1 LKALVTGAQGQLGR
15 ELLPRLAAQ
24 GAVQAFTRA
33 QLDVGDG
40 AAVLAAVRSSRP
52 DVVINA
58 SAYNKVDAA
67 ESDPAPA
74 FAVNA
79 AGVLHLARAAADVGA
94 LLVHVSTDYVFDG
107 SASRPYLETDVAR
120 PINVYGISKRAGE
133 MMVEAVGAPSLV
145 VRTSGVFGP
154 GGSRSKGGSF
164 VDRILERARSGA
176 PLRVVGDQLFSPTYA
191 PDLAA
196 AVVALIGGGARGLVH
211 VTNQGACSW
220 HDLAV
225 AGLELAAVRADV
237 ERITTVDLGAAA
249 RRPAYSVLSTAR
261 YQSLGGPP
269 LRPWREAVAEML
281 RA

>member
-1 LKALVTGAQGQLGR
+1 LKALLTGAQGQLGR
-15 ELLPRLAAQ
+15 ELATRLAR
-24 GAVQAFTRA
+24 GPVVAFTHA
-33 QLDVGDG
+33 DLDVTDA
-40 AAVLAAVRSSRP
+40 AAVAAAVRSARP
-52 DVVINA
+52 DVVLNA

-67 ESDPAPA
+67 EADPATA

-79 AGVLHLARAAADVGA
+79 SGVLSLARAAAEVGA

-107 SASRPYLETDVAR
+107 AQSAPYAESDAPR

-164 VDRILERARSGA
+164 VDRILDRARQGM

-196 AVVALIGGGARGLVH
+196 AVVALVDRGARGLVH
-211 VTNQGACSW
+211 VTNEGACSW

-225 AGLELAAVRADV
+225 AGLELAGVRADV
-237 ERITTVDLGAAA
+237 ERITTAELGSAA
-249 RRPAYSVLSTAR
+249 RRPAYSVLSSAR
-261 YQSLGGPP
+261 YRELGGPP

-281 RA
+281 RG

>member
-1 LKALVTGAQGQLGR
+1 MKALVTGAQGQLGR
-15 ELLPRLAAQ
+15 ELVPRLAR
-24 GAVQAFTRA
+24 GVVESFTHA
-33 QLDVGDG
+33 DLDVADG
-40 AAVLAAVRSSRP
+40 AAVLAAVRASRP
-52 DVVINA
+52 QVVINA

-67 ESDPAPA
+67 ETESSLA

-79 AGVLHLARAAADVGA
+79 SGVLHLARAAAEVGA

-107 SASRPYLETDVAR
+107 SGSRPYLETDPPQ
-120 PINVYGISKRAGE
+120 PINAYGISKRAGE

-176 PLRVVGDQLFSPTYA
+176 PLRVVGDQLFAPTYA

-196 AVVALIGGGARGLVH
+196 AVVALLDAGARGLVH
-211 VTNQGACSW
+211 VTNEGACSW

-225 AGLELAAVRADV
+225 AALEIGGVRADV
-237 ERITTVDLGAAA
+237 ERIKAADLGAAA
-249 RRPAYSVLSTAR
+249 RRPAYSVLSAAR
-261 YQSLGGPP
+261 YHSLGGPP
-269 LRPWREAVAEML
+269 LRPWRDAVADML

>member
-15 ELLPRLAAQ
+15 ELLTRLAP
-24 GAVQAFTRA
+24 GPVTAFTHA
-33 QLDVGDG
+33 ELDVVDA
-40 AAVLAAVRSSRP
+40 AAVAAAVRAARP
-52 DVVINA
+52 DVVLNA

-67 ESDPAPA
+67 ESDPSVA

-79 AGVLHLARAAADVGA
+79 IGVLHLARAAADAGA
-94 LLVHVSTDYVFDG
+94 LFVHVSTDYVFDG
-107 SASRPYLETDVAR
+107 TQSRPYVETDAPR
-120 PINVYGISKRAGE
+120 PINVYGLSKRAGE
-133 MMVEAVGAPSLV
+133 MMIETVGAPSLV

-164 VDRILERARSGA
+164 VDRILERARGGA

-196 AVVALIGGGARGLVH
+196 AVVALIDGGARGLVH
-211 VTNQGACSW
+211 VTNEGACSW
-220 HDLAV
+220 HELAV
-225 AGLELAAVRADV
+225 AGLELGGVRAEV
-237 ERITTVDLGAAA
+237 ERITTADLGAAA

-261 YQSLGGPP
+261 YQSLGGPT

-281 RA
+281 RG

>member
-1 LKALVTGAQGQLGR
+1 MKALVTGAQGQLGR
-15 ELLPRLAAQ
+15 ELVTRLAR
-24 GAVQAFTRA
+24 GPVEAFTHA
-33 QLDVGDG
+33 ELDVADG
-40 AAVLAAVRSSRP
+40 TAVAAALRSSRP

-67 ESDPAPA
+67 EADPATA
-74 FAVNA
+74 LAVNA
-79 AGVLHLARAAADVGA
+79 SGVLHLARAAAEVGA
-94 LLVHVSTDYVFDG
+94 LFVHVSTDYVFDG
-107 SASRPYLETDVAR
+107 TQSRPYVETDPPR
-120 PINVYGISKRAGE
+120 PVNVYGISKRAGE
-133 MMVEAVGAPSLV
+133 MMVESVGAASLV

-196 AVVALIGGGARGLVH
+196 AVVALIDRGARGLVH
-211 VTNQGACSW
+211 VANEGACSW

-225 AGLELAAVRADV
+225 AGLELAGLRADV
-237 ERITTVDLGAAA
+237 ERITTADLGAAA

-261 YQSLGGPP
+261 YRELGGPT

>member
-15 ELLPRLAAQ
+15 ELLTRLADA
-24 GAVQAFTRA
+24 
-33 QLDVGDG
+33 
-40 AAVLAAVRSSRP
+40 AAVTAAVRSSRP

-67 ESDPAPA
+67 ESDPAIA

-79 AGVLHLARAAADVGA
+79 SGVLHLARAAAEVGA
-94 LLVHVSTDYVFDG
+94 LFVHVSTDYVFDG
-107 SASRPYLETDVAR
+107 TEARPYVETDVPR

-133 MMVEAVGAPSLV
+133 MMIETVGAPSLV

-164 VDRILERARSGA
+164 VDRIHERARRGA

-196 AVVALIGGGARGLVH
+196 AVVALIDHGARGLVH
-211 VTNQGACSW
+211 VTNEGACSW

-225 AGLELAAVRADV
+225 AGLQLGGVRADV
-237 ERITTVDLGAAA
+237 ERITTADLGAAA
-249 RRPAYSVLSTAR
+249 RRPACSVLSNAR
-261 YQSLGGPP
+261 SREIGAALAPLARGRGGDAARMIHSRRTRLTLG
-269 LRPWREAVAEML
+269 EAVP
-281 RA
+281 